1 MEGHGGTT
9 TFTDN
14 LNFSLSF
21 SYLKSYF
28 LKSKQDNMVNKAYSP
43 AKVLI
48 IFCLCLLGQ
57 QDITVSAKR
66 MKCK

>member
-1 MEGHGGTT
+1 MEGQQNLA
-9 TFTDN
+9 DK

-28 LKSKQDNMVNKAYSP
+28 LKSKQDNMANKAYSP

-48 IFCLCLLGQ
+48 IFSLCLLGQ